1 MYLAGVIMHTVSLIF
16 SLINHWRRRAGS
28 FRECLDAPGGV
39 MERVWGE
46 DWAEGEGIT
55 SYDRSREGRRRH
67 SIGIQ
72 TRSEVMAVGHLRMKT
87 ERGLGLDEID
97 CYKENRWRP
106 LPVIFIM
113 E

>member
-1 MYLAGVIMHTVSLIF
+1 MYLAGVIMHTVSLFF

-67 SIGIQ
+67 SNWNSNSIGSDGGW
-72 TRSEVMAVGHLRMKT
+72 TSSHEDGTWVGVR
-87 ERGLGLDEID
+87 
-97 CYKENRWRP
+97 
-106 LPVIFIM
+106 
-113 E
+113 